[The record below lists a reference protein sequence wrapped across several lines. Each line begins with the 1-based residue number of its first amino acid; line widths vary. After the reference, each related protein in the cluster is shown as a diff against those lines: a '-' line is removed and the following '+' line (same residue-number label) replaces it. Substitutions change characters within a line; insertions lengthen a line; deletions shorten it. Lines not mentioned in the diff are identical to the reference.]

1 MSYELFDA
9 VLTKTVLKQLGVSSK
24 YRLIFDNG
32 SFHIRRK
39 VRLTIS
45 SQGLDFHQS
54 KKIVKSKEEVLL
66 PIGCK
71 VLLTKNFLANKPR
84 PKEFSKKVT
93 PVGWDKKLNGSVT
106 YINRGHI
113 IAHELYPDDNWKC
126 DKDRK
131 YFTQTEWSNQTS
143 KPDKHGKLKLSKNLA
158 FYESTVKSFLENNPD
173 GKVFYSVE
181 LLYDRD
187 DLIPRGIHIKYKCF
201 KKIICHEKCVCGKKC
216 LHNKKC
222 NNKYCQSFKTVNS
235 CNIFIPN
242 ADPRLDINY
251 EKADFKIKENTHV

>member
-1 MSYELFDA
+1 MNRLKEYELFDA

-24 YRLIFDNG
+24 DRLIFDND

-45 SQGLDFHQS
+45 SRGLDFYQS
-54 KKIVKSKEEVLL
+54 KRIVKSEEEVLL

-93 PVGWDKKLNGSVT
+93 PVGWDKELNSSVT

-113 IAHELYPDDNWKC
+113 IAHELYPDDNWEC

-131 YFTQTEWSNQTS
+131 YFTQTEWSNKSS
-143 KPDKHGKLKLSKNLA
+143 KATKEGDLKVGKNLA
-158 FYESTVKSFLENNPD
+158 YYESEIKKFLDENTNSQVLYYVKLI
-173 GKVFYSVE
+173 YS
-181 LLYDRD
+181 DD
-187 DLIPRGIHIKYKCF
+187 DLIPRGI
-201 KKIICHEKCVCGKKC
+201 C
-216 LHNKKC
+216 LKAIFNKKTE
-222 NNKYCQSFKTVNS
+222 KYSNFVTIKSIHV
-235 CNIFIPN
+235 FIPN
-242 ADPRLDINY
+242 IDSRL
-251 EKADFKIKENTHV
+251 KIDYKDAIFTVLE